1 MFLIL
6 SHHGIS
12 FELNSTLISASN
24 SLSVFSKASGT
35 SIAVMIT
42 IFLFESL
49 NLVIL
54 LYLVNLLDIV
64 KKLLLLS
71 NIKRGISMKEKRS
84 LFKFKEGD
92 LVLFIVEEG
101 KLIIEKG

>member
-1 MFLIL
+1 M
-6 SHHGIS
+6 
-12 FELNSTLISASN
+12 
-24 SLSVFSKASGT
+24 
-35 SIAVMIT
+35 AVMIT
-42 IFLFESL
+42 IFLKHSI
-49 NLVIL
+49 LVIL

-71 NIKRGISMKEKRS
+71 NIKRGISMNEKRKILGSSILTRNYQVTIPSRVRS

-92 LVLFIVEEG
+92 LILFIVEEG